1 MSLVFPHAP
10 PRVHSQGPTLER
22 FPRLVNAWYGL
33 VNSALARAQAR
44 CRVVWQQDIA
54 DLTNWLLHVLDV
66 KDETENYAEND
77 AENDVLEL
85 LIEFL
90 TEFETFVWTDSTNS
104 KVTSLVGPTSAYAT
118 TEERLTQ
125 PSKVVKAVYSFYNK
139 TIAVLYAR
147 LDDDWVDN
155 VELLGAPLDVET
167 ALFGKRERVEIAN
180 EMADIFRRI
189 HDLVN
194 IGLGTETV
202 VGDTMLQPL
211 VQPIMD
217 ALRKHN
223 PFRVY
228 KSLEEFDQY
237 VELSLLYDG
246 PDMLD
251 RDLNDLRAVKACL
264 QKSFD
269 LLMTA
274 TLGDDPMDD
283 EIVV

>member
-1 MSLVFPHAP
+1 MSLLFPLAP

-44 CRVVWQQDIA
+44 RRVVWQQDIA
-54 DLTNWLLHVLDV
+54 DLTNWLLHVLDLEE
-66 KDETENYAEND
+66 DD
-77 AENDVLEL
+77 DVLEL
-85 LIEFL
+85 VTEFL
-90 TEFETFVWTDSTNS
+90 TEFETFVSDSANS

-118 TEERLTQ
+118 TEQRLTQ
-125 PSKVVKAVYSFYNK
+125 PSKVKAVYSFYNK
-139 TIAVLYAR
+139 SIAVLYAR
-147 LDDDWVDN
+147 LDDDWVDKL
-155 VELLGAPLDVET
+155 ELLGAPLDVET
-167 ALFGKRERVEIAN
+167 VLFGKRERVERVEIAS

-202 VGDTMLQPL
+202 AGDTMLQPL
-211 VQPIMD
+211 VEPIMD

-228 KSLEEFDQY
+228 KSLEEFDQH